1 MPQTLCSYLKQSS
14 WQQLKA
20 LLIVH
25 QLPRAASDTK
35 TTVIDHLAEHLAQPT
50 NLVVTIAQLDPIGKD
65 ALRALITADGALP
78 VHTFQQRFGPVRPYR
93 PWRKDEQA
101 DDAQPWLAPISVTE
115 TLWYRGLIFL
125 DPPKPTP
132 GYVQHYVIPAD
143 LIPPLTTLL
152 QQPAAATPTTTVSP
166 PGHHGPLAHHLAI
179 WLATVY
185 APHQGQAV
193 KPVHGRWL
201 PPSVVALLCQR
212 LGLDQTPGFQPVRSE
227 RHLPYL
233 AFLHYL
239 ALAADLVTVTP
250 AGFQLTPTAWAWLN
264 APISTRQQQLVEGW
278 HNAAVALAPPFHF
291 RWEPLSLPAR
301 TLALAHLPTVDTAPI
316 PLIELCNRWRLLDA
330 AAALPPPRPAD
341 WRDEASTYDPLHALI
356 TGPLHWLGLVT
367 LGSPE
372 SAVQSPKSYSPD
384 NLTVAA
390 GLRTVAAGLRTQGSG
405 LRTTDYGLSY
415 CTMPKQPINTIR
427 APLNVQPVHL
437 VRLAHFCEWLIAPPP
452 TPSPH
457 TFTLSPERIAGLA
470 AQGVPPEHSLEQ
482 LTAALGR
489 PPSRRTSQRIYQ
501 WAAAGQQLQ
510 LRTLFVLEADT
521 PERLAQLRR
530 HKLVRNRLGE
540 TIAPNRIALRPT
552 DAVALAQT
560 LRTLGYYVE
569 PPASLPSLPE
579 REPLGRTGNT
589 TPREPSERATPDT
602 EREPLGRADGLSPM
616 LQWFL
621 VTLYQGLGQHLPLP
635 LDLPWDLRQ
644 ALRTQLTA
652 HQQAEAEGAAHQF
665 LTRFQAALAGYLQ
678 LPAWTMPPTAE
689 PEPIIQRALAAGHNI
704 EIRYWGPA
712 DGQITTRTVTPYW
725 IEEHHQ
731 IRYLIGWCHLRQQ
744 ERTFRL
750 DRIEAV
756 VQSPES

>member
-1 MPQTLCSYLKQSS
+1 MINRENRLH
-14 WQQLKA
+14 A
-20 LLIVH
+20 LLATLPSRQLYARLAMHGLAIASSRPKTELIEQLHTHLTQPSLLTTIV
-25 QLPRAASDTK
+25 
-35 TTVIDHLAEHLAQPT
+35 
-50 NLVVTIAQLDPIGKD
+50 AQLDSFAKE
-65 ALRALITADGALP
+65 ALRALLNTDGLLP
-78 VHTFQQRFGPVRPYR
+78 VHPFQQRFGPLRPYQ
-93 PWRKDEQA
+93 PWRQGEDKGET
-101 DDAQPWLAPISVTE
+101 QPWLTPISVTE
-115 TLWYRGLIFL
+115 RLWYLGLIFC

-132 GYVQHYVIPAD
+132 GHVQHYVIPVD
-143 LIPPLTTLL
+143 LIPQLTDLL
-152 QQPAAATPTTTVSP
+152 WQPASTLPTTTIP
-166 PGHHGPLAHHLAI
+166 LPGHHGPLAHHLAI
-179 WLATVY
+179 WLATIY

-212 LGLDQTPGFQPVRSE
+212 LGLDQDPAFQPIRSE
-227 RHLPYL
+227 RHHPYL

-250 AGFQLTPTAWAWLN
+250 AGFQLTPTAWRWLN
-264 APISTRQQQLVEGW
+264 ADAGTRQQQLVEQW
-278 HNAAVALAPPFHF
+278 RNAAVDLAHPFHF
-291 RWEPLSLPAR
+291 HWEPLSLAAR
-301 TLALAHLPTVDTAPI
+301 ALVLAHLPAVDAPTI
-316 PLIELCNRWRLLDA
+316 PLAELCGRWRLLDTV
-330 AAALPPPRPAD
+330 AALPPPRPAD
-341 WRDEASTYDPLHALI
+341 WRDEASTYDPLSNLI

-367 LGSPE
+367 LATTASP
-372 SAVQSPKSYSPD
+372 SPASPSPASPSPD
-384 NLTVAA
+384 DLVMA
-390 GLRTVAAGLRTQGSG
+390 SG
-405 LRTTDYGLSY
+405 LRTPDSGLSSC

-457 TFTLSPERIAGLA
+457 TFTLSPERIARLA

-560 LRTLGYYVE
+560 LRALGYYVE
-569 PPASLPSLPE
+569 PPASLRALPSLSE
-579 REPLGRTGNT
+579 REPLGREGN
-589 TPREPSERATPDT
+589 
-602 EREPLGRADGLSPM
+602 DGNDANDVPPAAPELVEGAAGALSPM

-635 LDLPWDLRQ
+635 LDLPWALRQ
-644 ALRTQLTA
+644 SLRAQLTA
-652 HQQAEAEGAAHQF
+652 LQQADAEGAAQQL
-665 LTRFQAALAGYLQ
+665 LTRFQAALTGYLQ
-678 LPAWTMPPTAE
+678 LPAWTMPPTIE
-689 PEPIIQRALAAGHNI
+689 PEPIIQRALAAGHDL
-704 EIRYWGPA
+704 EIRYWGPT

-725 IEEHHQ
+725 IEERHQ
-731 IRYLIGWCHLRQQ
+731 TRYLIGWCHLRQQ

-750 DRIEAV
+750 DRIEAI
-756 VQSPES
+756 QIQLSA